1 MRQTA
6 IAEAI
11 RPDAAYLA
19 FVRQRDPGGAWEHW
33 VAHMGGRPIG
43 GRIWALVAA
52 GKADPFD
59 ALRKGAR
66 TEQAASVDPPAIADA
81 GDGAP

>member
-1 MRQTA
+1 MT
-6 IAEAI
+6 E
-11 RPDAAYLA
+11 
-19 FVRQRDPGGAWEHW
+19 
-33 VAHMGGRPIG
+33 MGGRPIG

-66 TEQAASVDPPAIADA
+66 TEQAAAVDAETLPDPAAEDA
-81 GDGAP
+81 P